1 MEDLRDTVHNLRDA
15 EEVRERTTKVW
26 ITLLILAITILG
38 TVAAVM
44 ASLADVQAATTQRRQ
59 QVQALS
65 AQQDQDATAAD
76 LFAYTDNNNQAQ
88 LDFERDAAWWFNR
101 QHAPAQT
108 VQTMRAMWLD
118 RSQARNGAVSVA
130 YKGYW
135 TMFAAAQRSEE
146 LATVDGQAV
155 AAWRDKEDGYITSA
169 AVLAV
174 ALFLVGLVLATE
186 QRSSRRVFVGTAI
199 LLALF
204 ASVWVI
210 QTYAREVPD
219 IAPDTLAAYVH
230 GQQTLN
236 QGDYQT
242 ASKSFAQVVKQRPV
256 TPEAWLGL
264 ANALNAGPFPS
275 RPSLRRAVVAYRRV
289 IAEGDGSL
297 DVENGLAFDELLV
310 GQTRAARRDIALA
323 LQTRKDVDW
332 SYAEGTLAEINMV
345 RGDSA
350 AAFND
355 LDAAVNRLDRGH
367 LDQGHLNQGRTAQF
381 REAFFA
387 SLRHDEAYFARST
400 VPPDRWQ
407 PFYTRAESM
416 EASLDALL
424 QPLSGPRGT
433 AAISRLRVT
442 YDNIDPTGGRGLIRL
457 HFSYTGFRKG
467 ILSLRTYDDHDGQY
481 ELLEASSATR
491 TDRGSWHGSGLKTW
505 YVPLMVSK
513 GDSYQVELYWNGNLL
528 AREPVKT

>member
-1 MEDLRDTVHNLRDA
+1 MEDLRDTVGHLRDA
-15 EEVRERTTKVW
+15 EEVPERSTKVW

-44 ASLADVQAATTQRRQ
+44 ASLADVQAATTQRQQ

-65 AQQDQDATAAD
+65 AQQDQGATAAD
-76 LFAYTDNNNQAQ
+76 LFADTDNNNQAQ
-88 LDFERDAAWWFNR
+88 LGFERDAAWWINR
-101 QHAPAQT
+101 HRAPAQT

-118 RSQARNGAVSVA
+118 RSQAWSGAVSAA

-135 TMFAAAQRSEE
+135 TMFAAGQRSEE

-155 AAWRDKEDGYITSA
+155 AAWRDKEDGYITGA

-174 ALFLVGLVLATE
+174 ALFLVGLVLATD

-204 ASVWVI
+204 AGVRVI
-210 QTYAREVPD
+210 QTYAEEVPD
-219 IAPDTLAAYVH
+219 IAPYTLAAYVN
-230 GQQTLN
+230 GQKALN

-242 ASKSFAQVVKQRPV
+242 AARSFAHVVKQRPV

-264 ANALNAGPFPS
+264 ADALSAEPFPS
-275 RPSLRRAVVAYRRV
+275 RPSLRHAVVAYRRV

-310 GQTRAARRDIALA
+310 GQIRAARRDIALA

-345 RGDSA
+345 SGDSA
-350 AAFND
+350 AAVND
-355 LDAAVNRLDRGH
+355 LDAAVNKVDQLDTQSIE
-367 LDQGHLNQGRTAQF
+367 D
-381 REAFFA
+381 FFA
-387 SLRHDEAYFARST
+387 SLRNDEAYFARST
-400 VPPDRWQ
+400 VSPDRWR

-416 EASLDALL
+416 EASLDARY
-424 QPLSGPRGT
+424 QPLPGPRGT
-433 AAISRLRVT
+433 AAISHLRVT
-442 YDNIDPTGGRGLIRL
+442 YDNIDPSGGQGLIRL

-467 ILSLRTYDDHDGQY
+467 IFSLRTYDDHDGQY

-491 TDRGSWHGSGLKTW
+491 TDAWSWHNGSGLKTW
-505 YVPLMVSK
+505 YVPLTVSK

-528 AREPVKT
+528 AREAVKI

>member
-1 MEDLRDTVHNLRDA
+1 MEDLRDTVDNLRDA
-15 EEVRERTTKVW
+15 EEVPERTTKVW
-26 ITLLILAITILG
+26 VTLLILAITILG

-44 ASLADVQAATTQRRQ
+44 ASLADVQAATTQRQQ

-65 AQQDQDATAAD
+65 AQQDQGATAAD
-76 LFAYTDNNNQAQ
+76 LFAYSDNNNQAQ
-88 LDFERDAAWWFNR
+88 LDFEQDAAWWINR
-101 QHAPAQT
+101 HHASAQT
-108 VQTMRAMWLD
+108 VQTMRAMWLA
-118 RSQARNGAVSVA
+118 RSRAWNGAVIA
-130 YKGYW
+130 ADKGYW
-135 TMFAAAQRSEE
+135 TVFAAAQRSEE

-155 AAWRDKEDGYITSA
+155 AAQRDKEDGYITGA

-204 ASVWVI
+204 ASVRVI

-219 IAPDTLAAYVH
+219 IAPHTLAAYAN
-230 GQQTLN
+230 GQQALN

-242 ASKSFAQVVKQRPV
+242 AAKSFAQVVKQRPV

-264 ANALNAGPFPS
+264 ASALSAEPFPS
-275 RPSLRRAVVAYRRV
+275 RPSLRRAIVAYRRV
-289 IAEGDGSL
+289 VAEGDGSL
-297 DVENGLAFDELLV
+297 DVENDLAFDELLV
-310 GQTRAARRDIALA
+310 GQIRAARRDIALA

-345 RGDSA
+345 SGDSA

-355 LDAAVNRLDRGH
+355 LDTAVNKVDQLDTQSIE
-367 LDQGHLNQGRTAQF
+367 D
-381 REAFFA
+381 FFA
-387 SLRHDEAYFARST
+387 SLRDDEAYFARST

-407 PFYTRAESM
+407 PFYTRAEIM
-416 EASLDALL
+416 EASLDARY
-424 QPLSGPRGT
+424 QPLPGPRGT

-442 YDNIDPTGGRGLIRL
+442 YDNIDPSGRQGLIRL

-467 ILSLRTYDDHDGQY
+467 IFSLRTYDDHDGQY

-491 TDRGSWHGSGLKTW
+491 TDTWSWHNGSGSFTW
-505 YVPLMVSK
+505 YVPLTVSK

-528 AREPVKT
+528 AREPVKI